1 MTGARPN
8 LAERPEDSSATTP
21 NSSEVR
27 LRAILAGMLDPVITI
42 DAHGTV
48 QEASASVRS
57 VFGWE
62 PGELVGRNVSVLMGE
77 PHRSLHDGYLAR
89 YRETG
94 ETGILNRTREFEVI
108 CKDGTT
114 LVCELSVSRVDV
126 PGEPEPLFIGSFRDV
141 TARRAAEQALAERE
155 RRLSAVFD
163 QEFEFVALLSP
174 EGLVLEVN
182 RAALEAAGT
191 ERGEVVGKLYW
202 ETPWWEQTEGT
213 RELVQRSI
221 ADAARGEFVRFET
234 TMRGVGG
241 RAIAVD
247 FSLKPVRDERG
258 EIVLLLPEGRDVTV
272 LKDAQRREVNM
283 LKALA
288 AIGESASVLVHE
300 IKNPITGIHFAI
312 QAVADQLGED
322 TREILRGLEESLYKV
337 ERTMRRTLSFAKP
350 LELKRQSVAVPRLLE
365 MVARRARTELAPS
378 PAALEMECE
387 AELPLLEAD
396 EALLE
401 EALLNL
407 VKNALEALE
416 SGGRVRMIARRSEG
430 DALELS
436 IEDDGPGIPGYVL
449 PNVFKPFY
457 TTKEKGT
464 GIGLALCKKIVD
476 AHGGEIRAGR
486 SALGGAAFTI
496 RMPVA

>member
-1 MTGARPN
+1 MTGPRPD
-8 LAERPEDSSATTP
+8 LAERSEDASTP

-27 LRAILAGMLDPVITI
+27 LRAILAGMLDPVVTI

-48 QEASASVRS
+48 QEASVSVRS

-62 PGELVGRNVSVLMGE
+62 PHELIGRNVSVLMGE

-89 YRETG
+89 YRQTG
-94 ETGILNRTREFEVI
+94 ETSILNRTREFAVVR
-108 CKDGTT
+108 KDGTP
-114 LVCELSVSRVDV
+114 LVCDLSVSRVDV

-141 TARRAAEQALAERE
+141 TARRKAEQALAERE

-163 QEFEFVALLSP
+163 QEFEFVALLNPSG
-174 EGLVLEVN
+174 EVLEVN
-182 RAALEAAGT
+182 RAALAAAGV
-191 ERGEVVGKLYW
+191 ERAEVIGKPFW
-202 ETPWWEQTEGT
+202 ETAWWEQTEGA

-221 ADAARGEFVRFET
+221 ADAARGELVRFET
-234 TMRGVGG
+234 TMRGGGG
-241 RAIAVD
+241 RRIAVD

-272 LKDAQRREVNM
+272 LKDAQRRETQV

-288 AIGESASVLVHE
+288 TIGESASVLIHE
-300 IKNPITGIHFAI
+300 IKTPITGIHLAI

-322 TREILRGLEESLYKV
+322 NREILRGLEASLQKV

-350 LELKRQSVAVPRLLE
+350 LELKRRAIVPGRLLE
-365 MVARRARTELAPS
+365 NVARRARTELPFS
-378 PAALEMECE
+378 RAALEIECE
-387 AELPLLEAD
+387 DDLPTVEVD

-407 VKNALEALE
+407 LKNALEAFE
-416 SGGRVRMIARRSEG
+416 SEGRVRVIARREG
-430 DALELS
+430 THRLELVV
-436 IEDDGPGIPGYVL
+436 EDDGPGIPGYVL

-457 TTKEKGT
+457 TTKEQGT

-476 AHGGEIRAGR
+476 AHGGEIRATS

-496 RMPVA
+496 HLPLA

>member
-1 MTGARPN
+1 MTTARRDA
-8 LAERPEDSSATTP
+8 AEEPRHPSATVPDPTAI
-21 NSSEVR
+21 R
-27 LRAILAGMLDPVITI
+27 LRAILAGMLDPVVTI
-42 DAHGTV
+42 DARGTV
-48 QEASASVRS
+48 QEASESVRS

-62 PGELVGRNVSVLMGE
+62 PRELLGRNVSVLMGE
-77 PHRSLHDGYLAR
+77 PHRSLHDEYLAR

-94 ETGILNRTREFEVI
+94 ETSILGRTREFAVV
-108 CKDGTT
+108 KRDGTP

-126 PGEPEPLFIGSFRDV
+126 PGEPGPLFIGSFRDV
-141 TARRAAEQALAERE
+141 TARHKAEQALAERE

-174 EGLVLEVN
+174 EGRVLEVN
-182 RAALEAAGT
+182 RAALEAAGR
-191 ERGEVVGKLYW
+191 ERGEVVGKLFW
-202 ETPWWEQTEGT
+202 ETPRWEQTEGT
-213 RELVQRSI
+213 REIVRRSI
-221 ADAARGEFVRFET
+221 AAAARGEFVRFET
-234 TMRGVGG
+234 TMRGAGG
-241 RAIAVD
+241 RAMTID

-258 EIVLLLPEGRDVTV
+258 EIVMLLPEGRDVTV
-272 LKDAQRREVNM
+272 LKDAQRRETHM

-300 IKNPITGIHFAI
+300 IKNPITGIHLAI

-322 TREILRGLEESLYKV
+322 TREILRGLEESLQKV

-350 LELKRQSVAVPRLLE
+350 LELKRRAVAVPRLLE
-365 MVARRARTELAPS
+365 TIARRARTELAPS
-378 PAALEMECE
+378 TAALEIECE
-387 AELPLLEAD
+387 AELPPLEAD
-396 EALLE
+396 EVLLE

-416 SGGRVRMIARRSEG
+416 SGGRVRVSARRAG
-430 DALELS
+430 GRALELS
-436 IEDDGPGIPGYVL
+436 VEDDGPGLPGYVL

-457 TTKEKGT
+457 TTKEQGT

-486 SALGGAAFTI
+486 SALGGAAFTL
-496 RMPVA
+496 RLPLA

>member
-1 MTGARPN
+1 MTGSRRD
-8 LAERPEDSSATTP
+8 LAHRPEDDSGAAP
-21 NSSEVR
+21 NSSEIR
-27 LRAILAGMLDPVITI
+27 LRAILAGMLDPVVTI
-42 DAHGTV
+42 DGHGTV
-48 QEASASVRS
+48 LEASASVRS

-62 PGELVGRNVSVLMGE
+62 PGELIGRNVSVLMGE

-89 YRETG
+89 YGRTG
-94 ETGILNRTREFEVI
+94 ETAILNRTREFEVVR
-108 CKDGTT
+108 KDGTP
-114 LVCELSVSRVDV
+114 LVCELSVSRADV

-141 TARRAAEQALAERE
+141 TARRRAEQALAERE

-191 ERGEVVGKLYW
+191 ERAEVVGKPFW
-202 ETPWWEQTEGT
+202 ETPWWDQTEVA

-221 ADAARGEFVRFET
+221 ASAARGEFVRFET
-234 TMRGVGG
+234 AMRGVGG
-241 RAIAVD
+241 RPITID

-258 EIVLLLPEGRDVTV
+258 RVVMLLPEGRDVTV
-272 LKDAQRREVNM
+272 LKDAQRRETHM

-300 IKNPITGIHFAI
+300 IKTPITGIHLAI
-312 QAVADQLGED
+312 QAVAEQLGED
-322 TREILRGLEESLYKV
+322 TREILRGLEESLQKV

-350 LELKRQSVAVPRLLE
+350 LQLKRQSVTVPRLLE
-365 MVARRARTELAPS
+365 TIARRARVELAPVS
-378 PAALEMECE
+378 AVLEIECE
-387 AELPLLEAD
+387 PDLPLLEAD

-401 EALLNL
+401 EALMNL

-416 SGGRVRMIARRSEG
+416 SEGRVRITARRAG
-430 DALELS
+430 GRALELS
-436 IEDDGPGIPGYVL
+436 IEDDGPGIPDYVL

-476 AHGGEIRAGR
+476 AHGGEIHAGR
-486 SALGGAAFTI
+486 SALGGAGFTI
-496 RMPVA
+496 RMPLA